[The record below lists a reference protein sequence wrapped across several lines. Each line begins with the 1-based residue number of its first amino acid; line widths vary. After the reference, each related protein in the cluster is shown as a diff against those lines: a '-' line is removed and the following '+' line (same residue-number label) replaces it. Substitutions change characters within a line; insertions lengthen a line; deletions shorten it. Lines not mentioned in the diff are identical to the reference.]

1 MTTKRPKPL
10 LLTKGVSA
18 KSVATGIVLSMAHSL
33 IAICALATVGGPA
46 LAELPSRELAPTQP
60 VAALPPTSSP
70 AKSSDLSSAPPKAAP
85 ILKPSPQICDL
96 KCQPNDSMSTAEP
109 AKLPD
114 VSTFLLGSGVA
125 LLIALLAWGEQ
136 IRAITRDTR
145 DLERDFLELTDISK
159 SQLNSVLDAE
169 TDDDRLVAFTNLMAS
184 GNLTSASQIQ
194 LLPLF
199 NEWRA
204 LGANL
209 QNKQSQKY
217 WFTIALTLVL
227 FCSGT
232 VAAIFSIGVYLLV
245 SVTLPPGILVV
256 ILLWIVVSAGRLE
269 QKLNVVLKKI
279 AEKV

>member
-1 MTTKRPKPL
+1 
-10 LLTKGVSA
+10 
-18 KSVATGIVLSMAHSL
+18 
-33 IAICALATVGGPA
+33 
-46 LAELPSRELAPTQP
+46 
-60 VAALPPTSSP
+60 
-70 AKSSDLSSAPPKAAP
+70 
-85 ILKPSPQICDL
+85 
-96 KCQPNDSMSTAEP
+96 MSTAEP